1 MFNVDNKLGTSA
13 AALLF
18 LFPLAG
24 QAQDGE
30 ASLTLAG
37 GLAVAPAYE
46 GSSFYSIE
54 PLYQV
59 NAGYQNA
66 SWGEF
71 SAGSEG
77 ARWQFPI
84 AGPVGI
90 ALLLNYDAGRDE
102 EIKTLRGR
110 NTRLKGMGKLG
121 GALEAGAELSYQLD
135 PFRAYVKGMQAT
147 RKRSYGGEELG
158 HTAYVE
164 SGLTGQYPL
173 SEQLT
178 LIGNL
183 STTWANSGY
192 QRGYF
197 GVTSQQAQH
206 SAFSAYRPGSGFK
219 DATLTA
225 ALNYQWRPNVAF
237 QAGVGV
243 TRLLGDAADS
253 PIVEKT
259 TSGMAFTSAS
269 YSF

>member
-1 MFNVDNKLGTSA
+1 M
-13 AALLF
+13 
-18 LFPLAG
+18 
-24 QAQDGE
+24 
-30 ASLTLAG
+30 
-37 GLAVAPAYE
+37 
-46 GSSFYSIE
+46 
-54 PLYQV
+54 
-59 NAGYQNA
+59 
-66 SWGEF
+66 
-71 SAGSEG
+71 
-77 ARWQFPI
+77 
-84 AGPVGI
+84 
-90 ALLLNYDAGRDE
+90 
-102 EIKTLRGR
+102 
-110 NTRLKGMGKLG
+110 
-121 GALEAGAELSYQLD
+121 
-135 PFRAYVKGMQAT
+135 
-147 RKRSYGGEELG
+147 
-158 HTAYVE
+158 
-164 SGLTGQYPL
+164 
-173 SEQLT
+173 T

-197 GVTSQQAQH
+197 GVTSLQAQH

>member
-1 MFNVDNKLGTSA
+1 
-13 AALLF
+13 
-18 LFPLAG
+18 
-24 QAQDGE
+24 
-30 ASLTLAG
+30 
-37 GLAVAPAYE
+37 
-46 GSSFYSIE
+46 
-54 PLYQV
+54 V

-197 GVTSQQAQH
+197 GVTSQQAQRLQRV
-206 SAFSAYRPGSGFK
+206 SAGQRLQGRDAHRRTQLPMATERGLPGRRRRN
-219 DATLTA
+219 A
-225 ALNYQWRPNVAF
+225 P
-237 QAGVGV
+237 AGRRG
-243 TRLLGDAADS
+243 RQ
-253 PIVEKT
+253 PHR
-259 TSGMAFTSAS
+259 
-269 YSF
+269 